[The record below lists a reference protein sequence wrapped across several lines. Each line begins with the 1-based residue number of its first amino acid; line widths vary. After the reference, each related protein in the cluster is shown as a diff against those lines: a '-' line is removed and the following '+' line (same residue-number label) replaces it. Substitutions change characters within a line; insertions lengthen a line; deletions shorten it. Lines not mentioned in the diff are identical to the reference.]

1 MGAEVLHSSVLDA
14 LGREITGGVIQPG
27 AIITLD
33 RIQRRFGVSRT
44 VARETM
50 RLLESMQLVTS
61 KRRVGLVVRPVV
73 EWDVFDPRVIRWR
86 LQGSEREAQLRSL
99 TELRAAVE
107 PLAAGAAARYATEQ
121 DRERIVDLAA
131 RMRAHG
137 EDGAR
142 EVFLDLDVE
151 FHGLLLRASR
161 NEMFAALTGV
171 VTEVLAGRTRHGLM
185 PDIVRPEALEAH
197 EAVAR
202 AVHDGDAAEAER
214 AMTAIMAE
222 VRDALSV
229 LDDLPG

>member
-14 LGREITGGVIQPG
+14 LGREITSGTIQPG
-27 AIITLD
+27 AVITLD
-33 RIQRRFGVSRT
+33 QIQRRFGVSRT

-50 RLLESMQLVTS
+50 RLLESMQLLTS
-61 KRRVGLVVRPVV
+61 KRRVGLVVRPVD

-86 LQGSEREAQLRSL
+86 LQGNEREAQLRSL

-107 PLAAGAAARYATEQ
+107 PLAAGSAARYATDD
-121 DRERIVDLAA
+121 DRLRIVDLAA

-137 EDGAR
+137 DTADL

-171 VTEVLAGRTRHGLM
+171 VAEVLAGRTRHGLM
-185 PDIVRPEALEAH
+185 PDMAHPEALEAH

-222 VRDALSV
+222 VREALGV

>member
-14 LGREITGGVIQPG
+14 LGREITSGVIQPG
-27 AIITLD
+27 SVVTLD
-33 RIQRRFGVSRT
+33 RIQKRFGVSRT

-107 PLAAGAAARYATEQ
+107 PVAAGAAARYATDS
-121 DRERIVDLAA
+121 DRTRIVELAEQ
-131 RMRAHG
+131 MRAHG

-171 VTEVLAGRTRHGLM
+171 VTEILAGRTRHGLM
-185 PDIVRPEALEAH
+185 PDIVRPEALVAH

-222 VRDALSV
+222 VREALSV